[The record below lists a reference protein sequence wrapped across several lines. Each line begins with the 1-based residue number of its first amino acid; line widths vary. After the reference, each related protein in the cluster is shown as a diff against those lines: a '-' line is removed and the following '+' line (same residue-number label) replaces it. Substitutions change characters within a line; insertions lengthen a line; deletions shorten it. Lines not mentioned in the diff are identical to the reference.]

1 MGAFGCALGAGA
13 SCGAAYVV
21 ELVVFC
27 CFLLFFVVMCFFLG
41 FFVLGFVFV
50 VFC

>member
-1 MGAFGCALGAGA
+1 VGAFWCISVAGYWWRVGV
-13 SCGAAYVV
+13 SGIGG
-21 ELVVFC
+21 
-27 CFLLFFVVMCFFLG
+27 FLLFSVVVCFFLG

>member
-1 MGAFGCALGAGA
+1 MGAFRCALGAGGFLWG
-13 SCGAAYVV
+13 C
-21 ELVVFC
+21 VFGGIG
-27 CFLLFFVVMCFFLG
+27 CFLLFFVVVCFFLG